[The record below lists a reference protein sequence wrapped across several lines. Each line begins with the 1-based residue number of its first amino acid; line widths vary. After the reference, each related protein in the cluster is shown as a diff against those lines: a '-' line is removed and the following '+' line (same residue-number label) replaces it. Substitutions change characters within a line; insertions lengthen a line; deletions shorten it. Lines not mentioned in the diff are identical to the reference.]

1 MMPARDREPR
11 HPYPQYDPTMRTVL
25 VIDDNPPVAEA
36 LKLLFGLHDIR
47 TLAAT
52 SPAEGLGV
60 VARERVDLV
69 IADMNFSA
77 DTTSGDEGVALFRAL
92 RAAQPDLP
100 VILLTAWT
108 HLEAAVQLVKAG
120 AADYIGKPWDN
131 DKLLATVENLLEL
144 SEANRERRRQQEE
157 QRRRRERLAAQY
169 DLRDIV
175 FASDAME
182 RSVELACRVARAEV
196 RVLITGPNGA
206 GKERIAEIVH
216 ANSARKDGPFVAVN
230 CGAIPAELIEAEL
243 FGAEAGA
250 YTGATRSR
258 TGRFELANG
267 GTLFLDE
274 IGDLPLAGQVKLLR
288 VLETGQFE
296 MLGSSKTRTA
306 NVRVISATNADLT
319 ALIHEGRFREDL
331 YYRLNVIEIALP
343 PLIERRADIVPLARH
358 FLGAPWQIS
367 DDAEAALLAHDWPGN
382 VRELR
387 NSIERAKL
395 LARDNRVSAADL
407 NLPPP
412 QQRGAQHERTHF
424 AGELASP
431 QHIARAERAG
441 SDPRQRGVYTDRA
454 HLENES
460 PRHGA
465 EPARSE
471 RFERDPEEPS
481 RELIEASLRES
492 GGNVSR
498 AAQSL
503 GLSRQ
508 ALYRR
513 MERFNLRS

>member
-1 MMPARDREPR
+1 
-11 HPYPQYDPTMRTVL
+11 MRSVL
-25 VIDDNPPVAEA
+25 VIDDNPAVAQA
-36 LKLLFGLHDIR
+36 LGLLFRLHDIR

-52 SPAEGLGV
+52 TPEQGLALL
-60 VARERVDLV
+60 AREQVDLV

-77 DTTSGDEGVALFRAL
+77 DTTSGDEGTALFRSL

-108 HLEAAVQLVKAG
+108 HLESAVQLVKAG
-120 AADYIGKPWDN
+120 AADYLGKPWDN

-144 SEANRERRRQQEE
+144 SEATRERLLLQEE
-157 QRRRRERLAAQY
+157 QRKRRERLARQY
-169 DLRDIV
+169 DLRDTV

-182 RSVELACRVARAEV
+182 RAVELACRVARSDA

-216 ANSARKDGPFVAVN
+216 ANSAFGKGPFVAIN
-230 CGAIPAELIEAEL
+230 CGAIPADLIEAEL

-250 YTGATRSR
+250 YTGATRAR
-258 TGRFELANG
+258 VGRFELANG

-274 IGDLPLAGQVKLLR
+274 IGDLPLSGQVKLLR
-288 VLETGQFE
+288 VLETGEFQA
-296 MLGSSKTRTA
+296 LGSSKTRTTR
-306 NVRVISATNADLT
+306 VRVVSATNADLG
-319 ALIHEGRFREDL
+319 ALIREGRFREDL

-343 PLIERRADIVPLARH
+343 PLAERRADILPLARH
-358 FLGAPWQIS
+358 FLGSPWRLS
-367 DDAEAALLAHDWPGN
+367 EDAEAALLAHDWPGN

-395 LARDNRVSAADL
+395 LARESNVTALDL
-407 NLPPP
+407 NLPAPN
-412 QQRGAQHERTHF
+412 RA
-424 AGELASP
+424 AGEPS
-431 QHIARAERAG
+431 RR
-441 SDPRQRGVYTDRA
+441 
-454 HLENES
+454 
-460 PRHGA
+460 GA
-465 EPARSE
+465 EPGRPD
-471 RFERDPEEPS
+471 RDVEQPS

-492 GGNVSR
+492 GGNISR

-513 MERFNLRS
+513 MERFNLRP